1 MKRLT
6 FTIIALSLLIGG
18 CINEYGKPSPERATP
33 IKFADLAQNPAQWK
47 GKLVEVEGAFNWEL
61 EGDAIFET
69 NEDLKQKNLKKAI
82 SLGLDD
88 PALKIPYG
96 KQDKNSIWRK
106 ILVPMSLRLHIGKP
120 AVVTGVFQPE
130 SFGGLYS
137 GSIRVTQMTLK

>member
-6 FTIIALSLLIGG
+6 NIIVALSLLICG
-18 CINEYGKPSPERATP
+18 CINEYGKPPSERATP
-33 IKFADLAQNPAQWK
+33 IKISDLVQNPAQWK

-69 NEDLKQKNLKKAI
+69 KEDLKQKNLKKAI

-96 KQDKNSIWRK
+96 KQDRNSIWRRL
-106 ILVPMSLRLHIGKP
+106 LVPMSLRVHIGKP
-120 AVVTGVFQPE
+120 AVVTGVFQTE

-137 GSIRVTQMTLK
+137 GSIRVTQLSLK